1 MRYTSDYL
9 PEYAHRPG
17 ETVHPNKE
25 GGHYFGKKEPEQK
38 PLTQENYVIHHEYLY
53 GIDLYNHGYF
63 WESHVYWEA
72 AWNGCG
78 RKGKTA
84 DFLKAL
90 ILLAAGRLK
99 YEIGQNPP
107 ALGHYEKSKGLF
119 ESLECEEFAG
129 MDIENLIR
137 EIASLVNGI
146 SEKNQQNAV
155 QQHRL
160 TLNVE

>member
-17 ETVHPNKE
+17 QTIHPNKE

-78 RKGKTA
+78 RKGQTA

-99 YEIGQNPP
+99 LEIGQIPP

-119 ESLECEEFAG
+119 KSIQSEEFAG
-129 MDIENLIR
+129 INIAKLIQ
-137 EIASLVNGI
+137 EIAILVKAA
-146 SEKNQQNAV
+146 SDEKQQKAV
-155 QQHRL
+155 QQHSL